1 MIRPKRLQKG
11 DTVGVVAPASPP
23 DLKHLHQAIP
33 FLNQQL
39 GLQVKIGAHVSSKYG
54 YLAGK
59 EQERIEDL
67 HHMFLDPEI
76 DGIICAGGGYGT
88 GRLVTE
94 IDYSIIK
101 ENPKVFWGYS
111 DITFLHTAIRQ
122 QTGLVTFHGPMLS
135 SDVGIENFDEVS
147 KSMFQQLFKPT
158 AIHYTEVKSPLHIHA
173 EGEATGEVVGGN
185 LSLLVNSIGTPFE
198 IDTKG
203 KLLLVEDVGEEPYRI
218 DSFFNQL
225 KMAGKFNEA
234 IGIIIG
240 DFSQTTPVKTKETLS
255 LSQVFDHYFTSMNK
269 PVLSGF
275 KIGHCLPHYAV
286 PLGTM
291 ATLSSTKKSLV
302 VDAGVN

>member
-1 MIRPKRLQKG
+1 
-11 DTVGVVAPASPP
+11 
-23 DLKHLHQAIP
+23 
-33 FLNQQL
+33 
-39 GLQVKIGAHVSSKYG
+39 
-54 YLAGK
+54 
-59 EQERIEDL
+59 
-67 HHMFLDPEI
+67 
-76 DGIICAGGGYGT
+76 
-88 GRLVTE
+88 
-94 IDYSIIK
+94 
-101 ENPKVFWGYS
+101 
-111 DITFLHTAIRQ
+111 
-122 QTGLVTFHGPMLS
+122 
-135 SDVGIENFDEVS
+135 
-147 KSMFQQLFKPT
+147 MFQQLFKPT

-225 KMAGKFNEA
+225 KMAGKFDEA